1 MAALVVDGG
10 DLVVRL
16 SPLEKICTF
25 RGNVRVP
32 LTAVRAAAVDPQPW
46 RSLLSLR
53 RVRISPGAGIPGGL
67 TPRTVRVGRGRG
79 FGAGVP
85 GLLPLGPCGFGR
97 DRAFAAVHGRHPAV
111 RVDLDTA
118 TSHFSQL
125 LVTVADPEATA
136 ANIMAVAA

>member
-53 RVRISPGAGIPGGL
+53 RVRISPGVATTPPALDLLRRRQLVRLAQQAAGA
-67 TPRTVRVGRGRG
+67 T
-79 FGAGVP
+79 
-85 GLLPLGPCGFGR
+85 LLGSSSL
-97 DRAFAAVHGRHPAV
+97 VIRHTCTM
-111 RVDLDTA
+111 VDLRLRV
-118 TSHFSQL
+118 SI
-125 LVTVADPEATA
+125 E
-136 ANIMAVAA
+136 MA

>member
-32 LTAVRAAAVDPQPW
+32 LAAVRAASVDPQPW

-53 RVRISPGAGIPGGL
+53 RVRISPGAGIPGVL
-67 TPRTVRVGRGRG
+67 T
-79 FGAGVP
+79 
-85 GLLPLGPCGFGR
+85 LGTCGFGR
-97 DRAFAAVHGRHPAV
+97 DRAFVAVHGRRPAV
-111 RVDLDTA
+111 RVDLDIA
-118 TSHFSQL
+118 AAHFSQL
-125 LVTVADPEATA
+125 LVTVPDPEATVTA
-136 ANIMAVAA
+136 IMAVTA